1 MTEQEATLK
10 KINNELK
17 GYINEAKFVSN
28 KCRNKILKI
37 LASTF
42 SVNIPL
48 ENFANIDV
56 ELTSNGDIIMR
67 GDRYKTTS
75 PISSNTDLINKYN
88 EFKIKADKILKK
100 SVPSYKTKQDYNN
113 AINLL
118 IIAAIIVLFIILVIH
133 TIISFLNQDYFHC
146 IWLFIFMS
154 SWLIP
159 KLDIKERFQQA
170 RNYLKRKF
178 KK

>member
-67 GDRYKTTS
+67 GDRYRTTS
-75 PISSNTDLINKYN
+75 PISSNTDLLNKYN

-100 SVPSYKTKQDYNN
+100 SVSSYKTKQDYNN
-113 AINLL
+113 IINLL
-118 IIAAIIVLFIILVIH
+118 IIAAILVLFIILVIH

-159 KLDIKERFQQA
+159 KLDIKGRFQQA